1 MKKLSSINVYNIP
14 HIGGE
19 IKINFEK
26 GKAFLVLTGFNGSGK
41 SRVIT
46 SILETL
52 ALVRDHDYVS
62 SASDWVLN
70 IAFEGGGEARALKMN
85 RGNVPAGKITSRIG
99 ELMVERFSLKDTFK
113 KASNLISSETEQTL
127 KSGSLNDDSGN
138 NRNFCGAT
146 LYDLSEPEDLFLE
159 STSVVAYI
167 DDQIHFNYERKL
179 EKIVYEKEPN
189 LNKTLF
195 ILISE
200 LISSDFVKAT
210 VVEKVEDTVKKLMKE
225 FLKGSKKNKN
235 AVPTEEAALS
245 YIHERIDKQFIINNS
260 AELFSQNELFRDI
273 NLFFKSTNR
282 KMIWNNNRICLE
294 LADGTIIDWYNFSKG
309 EKTLLS
315 LFLMVYLYRDT
326 SVFLMDEPE
335 SSLHVEW
342 QRMLFPALMK
352 MAPNSQFIIATHS
365 PFLVMNTD
373 SEQVIN
379 MAKFSMGA
387 KKHG

>member
-1 MKKLSSINVYNIP
+1 MKKLSSINIYNIP

-19 IKINFEK
+19 IKINLEK

-41 SRVIT
+41 SRAIT

-52 ALVRDHDYVS
+52 ALIRDHDYAS

-85 RGNVPAGKITSRIG
+85 RGNVPAGKITSEIG
-99 ELMVERFSLKDTFK
+99 EMMVARYSLKDTYK
-113 KASNLISSETEQTL
+113 KASNFISSQTEQTL
-127 KSGSLNDDSGN
+127 KSGSLNDDIGN
-138 NRNFCGAT
+138 TRNFCGAT
-146 LYDLSEPEDLFLE
+146 LYDLIETENLFLE
-159 STSVVAYI
+159 STSAVAYI

-179 EKIVYEKEPN
+179 EKALYDKEPN

-195 ILISE
+195 ILITE

-210 VVEKVEDTVKKLMKE
+210 VSEKVEDTVKKLMQR
-225 FLKGSKKNKN
+225 FLESSNKNKKPN
-235 AVPTEEAALS
+235 EKAALD
-245 YIHERIDKQFIINNS
+245 YIHKNMDKNFILNNS
-260 AELFSQNELFRDI
+260 EDLFSRSELFQDI
-273 NLFFKSTNR
+273 NRFFESTNR

-342 QRMLFPALMK
+342 QRMLFPALLK
-352 MAPNSQFIIATHS
+352 MAPNSQFIVATHS

-373 SEQVIN
+373 SEQVVN